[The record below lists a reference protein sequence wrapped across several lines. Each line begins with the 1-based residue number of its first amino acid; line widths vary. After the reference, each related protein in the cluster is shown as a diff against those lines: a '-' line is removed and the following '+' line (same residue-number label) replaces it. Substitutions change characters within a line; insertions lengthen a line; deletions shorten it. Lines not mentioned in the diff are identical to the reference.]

1 MHASSRADPPKRPER
16 LRDSCNSC
24 AQAKVR
30 CTRDKPIC
38 ARCATKSL
46 RCDYSPSMRK
56 GKQRTT
62 GGSISSTKKPSSS
75 GSPRKSPEWSHDN
88 LKNGF
93 PGSHSRKTS
102 HHQFQRAEQTLR
114 TPSPPIPWN
123 DNVWSS
129 PGGIGHGT
137 FPGLFSQDSFAMPCM
152 APQLPDFFPAC
163 DPLPNTFGAD
173 TMNLDCAG
181 IGAFA
186 DLPGYVGGDGAVS
199 MRAMDD
205 MDVAML
211 GNDSMNA
218 LGQLHQQESHQY
230 QTDAYSHR
238 SPSAMSNCSMS
249 VGTPQTNESTLP
261 HDCMARAL
269 ELMAQVNSTPSEG
282 GSGVPLQIRILVR
295 NKTIVDSIAPILQC
309 GLCMQ
314 EMRTPHILTILTISL
329 IASYHNVLQSFAG
342 DQNSSSGS
350 NSHNSSPSSSTTTTP
365 PPHPASTSLPQN
377 VPNTTTTNTIAPALA
392 ALSGLGID
400 AATTTH
406 GAPSAPSAPGLLH
419 CRAGHG
425 PQPPSVPRPAPTTT
439 NPLTP
444 MTSDGKSRMQI
455 IFTELA
461 RVRTLVD
468 AMADAL
474 RECGRAFD
482 ERAVAA
488 AMAAPIENGTNCTGG
503 DGGSRV
509 GVGAGAGGDAEN
521 LTHSAVLA
529 QLEKVLRA
537 KERSVFQAV
546 VRAVR

>member
-1 MHASSRADPPKRPER
+1 MHTSSRADPPKRPER

-30 CTRDKPIC
+30 CTRDKPVC
-38 ARCATKSL
+38 VRCATKSL

-62 GGSISSTKKPSSS
+62 GGSISGTKKTSSA
-75 GSPRKSPEWSHDN
+75 GSLRKSPERMHDDQ
-88 LKNGF
+88 KSSF
-93 PGSHSRKTS
+93 PGSQKRTS
-102 HHQFQRAEQTLR
+102 YHHFPPTDQKLR
-114 TPSPPIPWN
+114 TPSPTIPWN

-129 PGGIGHGT
+129 AGVGGMSNDT
-137 FPGLFSQDSFAMPCM
+137 FPGLFPQGVFAMPYI
-152 APQLPDFFPAC
+152 APQPDFFPAC
-163 DPLPNTFGAD
+163 DPLPNTFGND
-173 TMNLDCAG
+173 SMNLDCAG

-186 DLPGYVGGDGAVS
+186 DLSGYVGGDGAVS
-199 MRAMDD
+199 MGTMDD
-205 MDVAML
+205 MDIAML
-211 GNDSMNA
+211 GNDNDSMAA
-218 LGQLHQQESHQY
+218 LGQLHRQEQQQW
-230 QTDAYSHR
+230 QADAYSHG
-238 SPSAMSNCSMS
+238 SPSAMSNCSTS
-249 VGTPQTNESTLP
+249 VGTPRTDESTLP
-261 HDCMARAL
+261 HDCMAQAL
-269 ELMAQVNSTPSEG
+269 EMMAQVNSTPPEG
-282 GSGVPLQIRILVR
+282 ASGVPLEFRILVR
-295 NKTIVDSIAPILQC
+295 NKTIVDSIAQILQC

-329 IASYHNVLQSFAG
+329 IASYHGVLQSFAS
-342 DQNSSSGS
+342 DHSSSS
-350 NSHNSSPSSSTTTTP
+350 SSDNSHSSSASSSTTTTP
-365 PPHPASTSLPQN
+365 PPHPASTSLPQK

-400 AATTTH
+400 ATTTTH
-406 GAPSAPSAPGLLH
+406 GARNAPPVPGLLH
-419 CRAGHG
+419 CGAAHG
-425 PQPPSVPRPAPTTT
+425 PLPAPTIS
-439 NPLTP
+439 NPL
-444 MTSDGKSRMQI
+444 MSMSSDAKSRMQI

-482 ERAVAA
+482 ERAAA
-488 AMAAPIENGTNCTGG
+488 AQASNDDGNDCASG
-503 DGGSRV
+503 DGGSGARV
-509 GVGAGAGGDAEN
+509 GGGDAEN

>member
-1 MHASSRADPPKRPER
+1 MHTSSRADPPKRPER

-62 GGSISSTKKPSSS
+62 GGSISSTKKTSSA
-75 GSPRKSPEWSHDN
+75 GSPRKSPERMHDDQ
-88 LKNGF
+88 KSSF
-93 PGSHSRKTS
+93 PGSQKRTS
-102 HHQFQRAEQTLR
+102 YHHFPPTDQKLR
-114 TPSPPIPWN
+114 TPSPTIPWN

-129 PGGIGHGT
+129 AGVSGMGNGT
-137 FPGLFSQDSFAMPCM
+137 FPGLFPQDIFAMPYIPP
-152 APQLPDFFPAC
+152 AQPDFFPAC
-163 DPLPNTFGAD
+163 DPPPTTFGND
-173 TMNLDCAG
+173 SMNLDCAG

-186 DLPGYVGGDGAVS
+186 DLSGYVGGDGAVS
-199 MRAMDD
+199 MGAMDD
-205 MDVAML
+205 MDIAML
-211 GNDSMNA
+211 GNDNDSMTA
-218 LGQLHQQESHQY
+218 LGQLHQQEQQQW
-230 QTDAYSHR
+230 QTDAYSHG
-238 SPSAMSNCSMS
+238 SPSAMSSCSTS
-249 VGTPQTNESTLP
+249 VGTPRTNESTLP
-261 HDCMARAL
+261 HDCMAQAL
-269 ELMAQVNSTPSEG
+269 EMMAQVNSTPPEG
-282 GSGVPLQIRILVR
+282 GSGVPLEIRILVR
-295 NKTIVDSIAPILQC
+295 NKTIVDSIAQILQC

-329 IASYHNVLQSFAG
+329 IASYHSVLRSFASDHG
-342 DQNSSSGS
+342 SSGS
-350 NSHNSSPSSSTTTTP
+350 SDNSPSSSASSSTTTTP
-365 PPHPASTSLPQN
+365 PPHPASTSL
-377 VPNTTTTNTIAPALA
+377 PNTTTTNTIAPALA

-400 AATTTH
+400 ATTTTH
-406 GAPSAPSAPGLLH
+406 GAQTAPSAPGMLH
-419 CRAGHG
+419 CGAGYG
-425 PQPPSVPRPAPTTT
+425 PLPPSVPRPAPTTS
-439 NPLTP
+439 NPL
-444 MTSDGKSRMQI
+444 MSMSSDAKSRMQI

-482 ERAVAA
+482 ERAAA
-488 AMAAPIENGTNCTGG
+488 APASNDDGNTCAGG
-503 DGGSRV
+503 DGGSGR
-509 GVGAGAGGDAEN
+509 GVGGGGGDAEN